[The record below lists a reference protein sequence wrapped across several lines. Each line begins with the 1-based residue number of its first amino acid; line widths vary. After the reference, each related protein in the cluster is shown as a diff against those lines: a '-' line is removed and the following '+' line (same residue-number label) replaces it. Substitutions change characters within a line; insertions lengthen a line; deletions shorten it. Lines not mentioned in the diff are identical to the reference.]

1 MRLPSLIVAAALLF
15 AAAATVT
22 SPSLA
27 QSQPNYGPGGNSSG
41 DTFGKPPSGSAQAR
55 QAYRHHRHYRR

>member
-1 MRLPSLIVAAALLF
+1 MRLLSLAVALALLC
-15 AAAATVT
+15 AATATAT
-22 SPSLA
+22 STFA

-55 QAYRHHRHYRR
+55 QAYQHHRRYRR